1 MKFLHVLVLNFCF
14 LIWTDINGLQTSV
27 ANVWISQPDENPAF
41 SSAVMTDIPREN
53 DKEQMLDVKKW

>member
-1 MKFLHVLVLNFCF
+1 MGYKLQLQMYESPSLMK
-14 LIWTDINGLQTSV
+14 T
-27 ANVWISQPDENPAF
+27 PAF

>member
-1 MKFLHVLVLNFCF
+1 MK
-14 LIWTDINGLQTSV
+14 T
-27 ANVWISQPDENPAF
+27 PAF